1 MSPSPGSKSSPNLL
15 VNLTLNMKAV
25 FFCLAFLAFHLSRAQ
40 IREEDQGGTMRKT
53 MNDLNKLNSEGK
65 TFSEVII
72 SLKYV
77 LNYAALSIK
86 VLDS

>member
-1 MSPSPGSKSSPNLL
+1 
-15 VNLTLNMKAV
+15 
-25 FFCLAFLAFHLSRAQ
+25 
-40 IREEDQGGTMRKT
+40 MRKT